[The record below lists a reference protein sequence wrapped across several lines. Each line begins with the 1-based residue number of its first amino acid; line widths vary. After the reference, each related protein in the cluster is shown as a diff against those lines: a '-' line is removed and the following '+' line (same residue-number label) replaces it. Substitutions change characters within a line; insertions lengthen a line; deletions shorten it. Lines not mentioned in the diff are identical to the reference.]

1 MKTVS
6 IHGVEQPGQSVSG
19 PTRLM
24 HEKQDKQP
32 ASAKRKPPS
41 SSSSSAKK
49 STASNSPT
57 GKC

>member
-1 MKTVS
+1 MKTVF

-19 PTRLM
+19 PTHLM
-24 HEKQDKQP
+24 HEKKDKQP
-32 ASAKRKPPS
+32 ALAKWKPLS
-41 SSSSSAKK
+41 SPSSSAKK